1 MMSFYSGLLRIAQDY
16 SGLLGMRGPG
26 YFWLRLVT
34 PGYIGVLGRKMEGAK
49 VAKRY
54 WQKDDPE
61 RGTEDGKGVFRV

>member
-34 PGYIGVLGRKMEGAK
+34 PGYIGVLGRKMEDQK
-49 VAKRY
+49 
-54 WQKDDPE
+54 WQKDGPK
-61 RGTEDGKGVFRV
+61 RGTEGGKGVFRV